1 MQKENIIIFSRKQIE
16 KLAQSSFQPKTA
28 LISVR
33 DSDTEAPKLKYKPL
47 WILQLVFD
55 DISSDEIEDYKGKE
69 YTLFDEDMAE
79 KIADFVTVHKEKAEM
94 IICQCEYGQ
103 SRSAAIAAA
112 LAEFFYK
119 SGVEIY
125 ADDRYYPNKLVFRLT
140 LKALMKK
147 EQDDS

>member
-1 MQKENIIIFSRKQIE
+1 MQKENIKIFSRKQIE

-33 DSDTEAPKLKYKPL
+33 DPDTESPKLKHKPL

-79 KIADFVTVHKEKAEM
+79 KIADFVTLHKEKVEM

-112 LAEFFYK
+112 LYEFFYK
-119 SGVEIY
+119 SGVEIF

-147 EQDDS
+147 E